1 MFRRSV
7 GSPSSEP
14 RGKIDLKQL
23 RRLFSYTRPYR
34 PQLITGILAVVVAGG
49 LGLLFPLLT
58 GNLFNTAFENS
69 NQDPAKAFAGNLN
82 QIALMLIGIFI
93 VQAIFNYLRVYMLA
107 QVGEGVVAD
116 LRKSLFGHLLGL
128 PVRFFESRKTGEIT
142 SRLTSDI
149 GTVQGAVSQSL
160 AEFVNQ
166 SITLIGGITILFIKN
181 VQLTLVM
188 LSILP
193 AVIIAG
199 AYFGRRLRKIS
210 TLYQDKVADANAS
223 AEEAITGIRVVKSF
237 TAEDLERNRYATAIA
252 GSYDIALRR
261 ARVRAAFVPTIIA
274 AMFIG
279 IAIVMWYGSYLLQT
293 GQLRWGDFVTFLLL
307 TALVAGSIGGF
318 TGLYSQLQ
326 EAIGASRRIFEL
338 LDTTSDLPETTSP
351 TTLEKVSG
359 RVTFDNVSF
368 RYGDRGEDWVLRN
381 LQLEARPGQ
390 VIALVGPSGAGKSTL
405 ITLIPRFY
413 DPIEGR
419 ILLDDTDIRD
429 LELHNLR
436 SNIGIVPQETQLF
449 SGTIAENIRYGRP
462 NASDTEVIEA
472 ARAANAHEFIT
483 GFPDA
488 YKTIVGERGVK
499 LSGGQRQ
506 RVAIARALL
515 KNPRILILD
524 EATSSLD
531 SESESLVQEA
541 LETLMQGRT
550 TFVIAHRL
558 STIRNADRILVL
570 ERGSIVEQGT
580 HDELMRK
587 AGLYRELHDKQ
598 FLQDVAA

>member
-1 MFRRSV
+1 MFRRSAL
-7 GSPSSEP
+7 SPSSEP
-14 RGKIDLKQL
+14 RGRLDFSQL
-23 RRLFSYTRPYR
+23 RRLFSYTKPYHL
-34 PQLITGILAVVVAGG
+34 QLTIGILAVVIAGG
-49 LGLLFPLLT
+49 LGLLFPLIT
-58 GNLFNTAFENS
+58 GNLFNTAF
-69 NQDPAKAFAGNLN
+69 AGANAAASLVQNLDR
-82 QIALMLIGIFI
+82 IGLLLVGIFI
-93 VQAIFNYLRVYMLA
+93 FQAVFNYLRVYMLA

-116 LRKSLFGHLLGL
+116 LRKSLFGHLMGL

-149 GTVQGAVSQSL
+149 STVQGAVSQAL

-166 SITLIGGITILFIKN
+166 TITLIGGVIILFVKN

-210 TLYQDKVADANAS
+210 TLYQDKIAEANAS

-237 TAEDLERNRYATAIA
+237 TAEGLEQQRYASTIA
-252 GSYDIALRR
+252 DSYQIALRR
-261 ARVRAAFVPTIIA
+261 ARVRAGFIPTIIA

-279 IAIVMWYGSYLLQT
+279 IGIVLWYGSRLLLT
-293 GQLRWGDFVTFLLL
+293 GDLLWGDFIAFMLL
-307 TALVAGSIGGF
+307 TVLVAGSIGGF

-338 LDTTSDLPETTSP
+338 LDTASDLPETATPKQLS
-351 TTLEKVSG
+351 KVQG

-368 RYGDRGEDWVLRN
+368 RYGDRGEDWVLRKIS
-381 LQLEARPGQ
+381 LEARPGE

-419 ILLDDTDIRD
+419 ILLDGTDIRD
-429 LELHNLR
+429 LSLHELR

-449 SGTIAENIRYGRP
+449 SGTIAENIRYGRSS
-462 NASDTEVIEA
+462 ASDDEVIEA
-472 ARAANAHEFIT
+472 AKAANAHEFIS
-483 GFPDA
+483 GFPDG

-541 LETLMQGRT
+541 LEVLMQGRT

-570 ERGSIVEQGT
+570 ERGQVVEQGT
-580 HDELMRK
+580 HDELLRK
-587 AGLYRELHDKQ
+587 AGLYKDLHDKQ
-598 FLQDVAA
+598 FLQDAVMG